1 MWWKSLNQ
9 CNRRTTTWY
18 WKSRS
23 SPSLTDKQILIEG
36 KIDNYV
42 ITNLPYEIIE
52 MILVDAVNSSN
63 NSIKTYNILSQTCS
77 RFKKKTC
84 TSHMKF
90 LDSVFDSF
98 HRFYDKVKVSLW
110 KVMKKFD
117 PETGVATS
125 LTEIF
130 DDKKWRFTWV
140 SALTLANMVY
150 NRTLQLEVNRVNRN
164 RK

>member
-1 MWWKSLNQ
+1 
-9 CNRRTTTWY
+9 
-18 WKSRS
+18 
-23 SPSLTDKQILIEG
+23 
-36 KIDNYV
+36 
-42 ITNLPYEIIE
+42 

-98 HRFYDKVKVSLW
+98 RRFYDKIKVSLW

-117 PETGVATS
+117 PETGVPTS

-130 DDKKWRFTWV
+130 DDKKWRSTWV
-140 SALTLANMVY
+140 AINPGKHSWYSWYMIKRCYWKLNESQSVWGEKKLYWLKNDLCHFHFEDKEILRSPTTWLNDRIMDAAQKFVCN
-150 NRTLQLEVNRVNRN
+150 
-164 RK
+164 